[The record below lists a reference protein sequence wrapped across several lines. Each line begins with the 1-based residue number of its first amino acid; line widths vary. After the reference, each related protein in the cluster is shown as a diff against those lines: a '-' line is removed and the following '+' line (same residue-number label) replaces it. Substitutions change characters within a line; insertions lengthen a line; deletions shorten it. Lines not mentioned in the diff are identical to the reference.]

1 MAANIKTHFEAQAN
15 ENQASLNA
23 VLAKLDNIKTLV
35 KEKIKDQQKWKGAIG
50 KAECKVKK

>member
-35 KEKIKDQQKWKGAIG
+35 
-50 KAECKVKK
+50 